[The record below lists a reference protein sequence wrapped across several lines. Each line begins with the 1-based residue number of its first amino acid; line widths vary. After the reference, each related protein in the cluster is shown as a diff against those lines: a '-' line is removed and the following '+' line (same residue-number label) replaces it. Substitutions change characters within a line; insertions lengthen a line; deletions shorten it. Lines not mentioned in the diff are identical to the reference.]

1 MSLALASIVTT
12 LAKNGLELL
21 GDVVLKK
28 GKEFVE
34 EKTGIT
40 LGEGMS
46 SEDILALQKWQGENR
61 KELEEIAQG
70 NLTARHQA
78 DMASDSWLS
87 KNIRPLCLLFLTLAI
102 TIGVYLPEGYVDAAK
117 YQALTD
123 MGVWVYGYYFVG
135 RSAFDKGNVMMRV
148 GRVSE

>member
-1 MSLALASIVTT
+1 MSLALASIVAT

-46 SEDILALQKWQGENR
+46 SADILALQKWQGENR

-102 TIGVYLPEGYVDAAK
+102 TIGVYLPEGYVDAQK

-135 RSAFDKGNVMMRV
+135 RSAFDKGNVKMRM